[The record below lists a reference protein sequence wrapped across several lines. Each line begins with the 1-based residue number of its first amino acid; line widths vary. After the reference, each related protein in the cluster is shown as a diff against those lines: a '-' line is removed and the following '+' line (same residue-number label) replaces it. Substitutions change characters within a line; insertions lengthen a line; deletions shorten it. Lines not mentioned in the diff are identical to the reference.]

1 MVKERFMGPG
11 ITTSSLNF
19 KVETLGFDCFRNKDA
34 GY

>member
-1 MVKERFMGPG
+1 MGPG

-19 KVETLGFDCFRNKDA
+19 KFETLGFDCFRNKDA